1 MNLTEVP
8 EIVTWPEIHYVFI
21 EKIGP
26 FQHTAPQ
33 AWQDIHQLISRIV
46 EHNKITGYTS
56 LYKVAP
62 QIYRAGVS
70 IATPPNDLPEGL
82 QYTKFKGGKY
92 SRFLLTGPYT
102 EMAAATGRVLQIVAE
117 TKISLRDDFCI
128 ENYLNDPRI
137 TPEPQLLTEI
147 LIPMV

>member
-8 EIVTWPEIHYVFI
+8 EIVTWPEIHYVFV

-26 FQHTAPQ
+26 FQNTAPQ
-33 AWQDIHQLISRIV
+33 AWQEIHQFVPSIL
-46 EHNKITGYTS
+46 ENNKITGYTS

-70 IATPPNDLPEGL
+70 IAAPPNDLPEGL
-82 QYTKFKGGKY
+82 QRTKFRCGKY

>member
-1 MNLTEVP
+1 MNLSENP
-8 EIVTWPEIHYVFI
+8 EILTWPEIHYVFV
-21 EKIGP
+21 EKFGP
-26 FQHTAPQ
+26 FQNTAPQ
-33 AWQDIHQLISRIV
+33 AWKNIHQFVPGIL

-70 IATPPNDLPEGL
+70 IAAPPNDLPESL

-102 EMAAATGRVLQIVAE
+102 DLPAASGRVFQIVAE
-117 TKISLRDDFCI
+117 RKISLRDDFCV

-147 LIPMV
+147 LIPTV

>member
-1 MNLTEVP
+1 MNLTETP
-8 EIVTWPEIHYVFI
+8 EIVIWPEMHYVFI
-21 EKIGP
+21 EGIGP
-26 FQHTAPQ
+26 FQNTAPQ
-33 AWQDIHQLISRIV
+33 SWQNLHQLVPRIL
-46 EHNKITGYTS
+46 ENNKITGYTS

-70 IATPPNDLPEGL
+70 IAAVPNNLPEGV
-82 QYTKFKGGKY
+82 QYAIFKGGKY

-102 EMAAATGRVLQIVAE
+102 DLPAASGRIFQIVAE
-117 TKISLRDDFCI
+117 MKIQLRDDFCI

-147 LIPMV
+147 LIPTV